1 MGRWQGFEEMS
12 SLNMNGS
19 CGQER
24 LPRSA
29 GQIGSQAGVISPSGP
44 RYQLLPEA
52 EEAPEDENMCKSS
65 SPTPSARR
73 FIKKVMSMAI
83 GRRTVGCRLH
93 LPNWEA
99 KYGGRT
105 PLSGSLNKRPFWI
118 FM

>member
-29 GQIGSQAGVISPSGP
+29 REIGSQAGVISPSGP

-65 SPTPSARR
+65 SPTPS
-73 FIKKVMSMAI
+73 
-83 GRRTVGCRLH
+83 L
-93 LPNWEA
+93 LPA
-99 KYGGRT
+99 
-105 PLSGSLNKRPFWI
+105 GS
-118 FM
+118 